1 MVPRLTPVSCHQ
13 LVRFFESRGYRKD
26 RQRGSHLALVK
37 PGTARPVV
45 IPMHSEVSTGVILS
59 NLRTAGVSR
68 DEFLAWLGKQ

>member
-1 MVPRLTPVSCHQ
+1 MVPRLTPVSCQQ

-26 RQRGSHLALVK
+26 RQRGSHLAMVK

>member
-1 MVPRLTPVSCHQ
+1 M
-13 LVRFFESRGYRKD
+13 
-26 RQRGSHLALVK
+26 VK

-45 IPMHSEVSTGVILS
+45 IPMHPEVSTGVILS